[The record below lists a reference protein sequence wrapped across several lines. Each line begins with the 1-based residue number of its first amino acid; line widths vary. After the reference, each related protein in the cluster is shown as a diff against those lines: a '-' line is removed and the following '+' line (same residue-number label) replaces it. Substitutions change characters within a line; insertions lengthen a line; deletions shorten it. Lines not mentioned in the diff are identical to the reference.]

1 MHATKATPN
10 AARGENSPSAESA
23 PATTSAGIAGIGS
36 PSCSSST
43 FAKTSASPYCAI
55 RRSMGGSE
63 CCDCRATSRAIAEAL
78 ASGAA
83 EGPAVLRRPL
93 PGLLVDTPGPEDQR
107 ALAARHR
114 LAAGGT
120 EHDAGADAYAAA
132 APAADPEANRR
143 ASPGAYAVGHPRI
156 HVAAIAELR
165 AAGGRPPAQHDLVV
179 RGAVPAVSRF
189 GELGARSGAAGKQND
204 HQRCD
209 SHTVLQGNENAPKIS
224 PRGVVLL

>member
-1 MHATKATPN
+1 MHATNATPN

-43 FAKTSASPYCAI
+43 FAKTSTSPYCAM

-63 CCDCRATSRAIAEAL
+63 RCDCRATSRAIAEAL

-107 ALAARHR
+107 ALAAHR
-114 LAAGGT
+114 LAATGT

-132 APAADPEANRR
+132 
-143 ASPGAYAVGHPRI
+143 
-156 HVAAIAELR
+156 
-165 AAGGRPPAQHDLVV
+165 
-179 RGAVPAVSRF
+179 
-189 GELGARSGAAGKQND
+189 
-204 HQRCD
+204 
-209 SHTVLQGNENAPKIS
+209 
-224 PRGVVLL
+224 

>member
-1 MHATKATPN
+1 MHATNATPN

-23 PATTSAGIAGIGS
+23 PATTSAGTAGIGS

-55 RRSMGGSE
+55 RRSMDGRAGACGCRAASGPICKALAGGSP
-63 CCDCRATSRAIAEAL
+63 EA
-78 ASGAA
+78 
-83 EGPAVLRRPL
+83 PAVFRRPL
-93 PGLLVDTPGPEDQR
+93 PGLLVDAPVLEDQR

-114 LAAGGT
+114 LAAAGT

-132 APAADPEANRR
+132 ASPADPEADRR
-143 ASPGAYAVGHPRI
+143 ASPGAYAVGYPRI

-179 RGAVPAVSRF
+179 RGAVPAVPRLD
-189 GELGARSGAAGKQND
+189 ELGARARAAGKQND
-204 HQRCD
+204 HQRGD
-209 SHTVLQGNENAPKIS
+209 SHTVLQGNE
-224 PRGVVLL
+224 